1 MVQTWVLN
9 SNAITLLVKKEKK
22 KICRKTAKVNTLDPC
37 VELMFP
43 GWELEL
49 RLQYAPRR
57 SWALCCQ
64 VLELRV
70 LFSK

>member
-9 SNAITLLVKKEKK
+9 SNSITLLVKKKK

-37 VELMFP
+37 VGLMFP

-49 RLQYAPRR
+49 RLQYMPGP

-64 VLELRV
+64 VLELCV